1 MVDYDYIV
9 ESLKKQR
16 ERLVQD
22 YSEEGFIAH
31 TNLLEISIISLY
43 NRLANMLEASSDN
56 FRSDSA
62 VIALGDFGRG
72 FVGPQ
77 QEVHLAFVVTPGLF
91 DLREWFQEI
100 VKPLE
105 EAGWK
110 VRWDVFTAEDFINRA
125 AQNYE
130 FLKDAIS
137 MRYVSGNRVFADEL
151 EGLFRK
157 QIQDRG
163 TTIIGECK
171 RAWVDRFEQATQA
184 EDWLEPDIVR
194 FSGGLDDIRC
204 MRTALMLLG
213 MVRMD
218 EAVKEGILKRQEIDR
233 LQQAERFYLRILNAA
248 QNSSLSY
255 SLQEEIASKLGYSG
269 RADFLPVDVFMQEVY
284 RSFHDVSRI
293 CQIFWQVIE
302 EKTDAKKED
311 KPAPREVHPGVF
323 IKEGALDVDF
333 QIFQLTPVNFIRIF
347 RLASQYGVPV
357 GANTLRHLS
366 DHVNIL
372 EVSSGDRSVAEE
384 LLLMIHSDSSRLL
397 SFRQFHDMGFLSALI
412 PEWNATVGL
421 SQHDFFHAFPFHE
434 HALRTLQEVK
444 KVFRGDYAKEEPE
457 LTRVGSRISD
467 PRWLYLAA
475 LLHDIGKSGGREH
488 ALRGGEMI
496 PPIARRLGLLPEE
509 SDMVQF
515 LVAQHTL
522 LMDSA
527 SMRDIGDEGMLSQCS
542 LIIGNPVRLDLLLI
556 LTFADLKATGPV
568 AFEKWQR
575 SPIIFL
581 HDRLAQIIEKG
592 EPNPRLIQDRI
603 AQILKLVKEKVSDLM
618 DEAQL
623 KSQLEEISPR
633 YLLSMTPEDI
643 AEHLRLEWS
652 FFNSQEPFVWRVVP
666 RSLGKYGGMEKGW
679 NLTVVSKMTPGLLF
693 KVAGLLTLHN
703 LGIISAQVFVKKND
717 VMILDF
723 QCVSRTVGVETN
735 WDNISSDLKRLV
747 EHKLALDYRMAQRA
761 VFPRGFRSVKTEI
774 VVDNDSS
781 EDYTILE
788 VYTKDRPGLLY
799 LITRTLAGFEI
810 RVYVAKITTRGD
822 QVADVFYVKD
832 HLGNKLSDP
841 EQIEEIKDALTFW
854 LDKASGMGL

>member
-43 NRLANMLEASSDN
+43 NRVANILEASSEK
-56 FRSDSA
+56 FRTGSA
-62 VIALGDFGRG
+62 VIALGDFGKG
-72 FVGPQ
+72 FVGPH
-77 QEVHLAFVVTPGLF
+77 QEIALVFLVMPEIAEME
-91 DLREWFQEI
+91 EWFYEV

-105 EAGWK
+105 EAEWK
-110 VRWDVFTAEDFINRA
+110 IKWNVVTAEEFISRA
-125 AQNYE
+125 ERDYD

-137 MRYVSGNRVFADEL
+137 MRYVSGNRSLAEEL
-151 EGLFRK
+151 ETAFRRW
-157 QIQDRG
+157 IQDREI
-163 TTIIGECK
+163 TIIGECK
-171 RAWVDRFEQATQA
+171 KAWVERFERSIQA
-184 EDWLEPDIVR
+184 EDWLEPDVFN

-204 MRTALMLLG
+204 IRTALALLG
-213 MVRMD
+213 MSRMD
-218 EAVKEGILKRQEIDR
+218 DAVKEGILRRQEIDR
-233 LQQAERFYLRILNAA
+233 LQQAERFYLKIFNAA
-248 QNSSLSY
+248 QSSSLSY
-255 SLQEEIASKLGYSG
+255 GLQEEIASRLGYSG
-269 RADFLPVDVFMQEVY
+269 RSDFMPVDVFMQEVY
-284 RSFHDVSRI
+284 RSFHDVNRI
-293 CQIFWQVIE
+293 CQLFWQVME
-302 EKTDAKKED
+302 EKNGARKEE
-311 KPAPREVHPGVF
+311 KSTPREVRPGVF

-333 QIFQLTPVNFIRIF
+333 NVFPLNPVNFIRVF

-357 GANTLRHLS
+357 GANTLRYLS
-366 DHVNIL
+366 DNINIL
-372 EVSSGDRSVAEE
+372 EVSSGDRSVSEE

-397 SFRQFHDMGFLSALI
+397 SFRQFHDMGFFSALV
-412 PEWNATVGL
+412 PEWNSIVGL

-434 HALRTLQEVK
+434 HAIRTLQEVK
-444 KVFRGDYAKEEPE
+444 KVLNGDYANEEPE
-457 LTRVGSRISD
+457 VTRVGNRVSD

-496 PPIARRLGLLPEE
+496 PPIAKRLGLLPEE

-542 LIIGNPVRLDLLLI
+542 LIIGNPVRLDLLLV
-556 LTFADLKATGPV
+556 LTFADLKATGPM

-575 SPIIFL
+575 SPIVFL
-581 HDRLAQIIEKG
+581 HDRIAQIIEKG
-592 EPNPRLIQDRI
+592 EPNPKLIQDRI
-603 AQILKLVKEKVSDLM
+603 AHISKLVKEKVSDLM
-618 DEAQL
+618 DEVQL
-623 KSQLEEISPR
+623 KNQLEEISPR

-666 RSLGKYGGMEKGW
+666 KSFGKYGGMEKGW
-679 NLTVVSKMTPGLLF
+679 NITVVSRMTPGLLF
-693 KVAGLLTLHN
+693 KVAGILTLYN

-717 VMILDF
+717 IMILDF
-723 QCVSRTVGVETN
+723 QCVSRTIGVDPD
-735 WDNISSDLKRLV
+735 WDNIQRDLKRLL

-761 VFPRGFRSVKTEI
+761 VFPRGFRPVKTEI

-799 LITRTLAGFEI
+799 LITKTLAGFEI

-822 QVADVFYVKD
+822 QVADVFYVKN
-832 HLGNKLSDP
+832 HLGNKLTDS
-841 EQIEEIKDALTFW
+841 EQIEEIKEALTFW
-854 LDKASGMGL
+854 LS